1 MSGSTREVKVGLF
14 VFIAFVLLAVM
25 IFSIS
30 DFYTTQSQYAYPL
43 RIRFSFV
50 NGIDAGSPVRL
61 AGVQVGEVRT
71 VRVYRDEANQ
81 RSQVEV
87 GVRISRDALL
97 EEDAVASINTLG
109 LLGEKY
115 VEIMPGT
122 PGTRIL
128 TANEILVGKDSIPM
142 EKLVETSFRT
152 VQQMEKAI
160 TSVNM
165 VLGDEATR
173 ESMKGTVSNSKEATA
188 RLNEMLIQ
196 ANDLM
201 AKINRGEGTVGR
213 LLTEDDLYRD
223 LKDLTADLKAHP
235 WKLFFRPKEKTR

>member
-1 MSGSTREVKVGLF
+1 MSGSNREVKVGLF

-30 DFYTTQSQYAYPL
+30 DFYTTQAQYTYPL
-43 RIRFSFV
+43 RVRFSFV
-50 NGIDAGSPVRL
+50 SGVDVGSPVRL
-61 AGVQVGEVRT
+61 AGVQVGEVRS

-81 RSQVEV
+81 RTQVEV

-115 VEIMPGT
+115 VEITPGT

-128 TANEILVGKDSIPM
+128 TANEILVGKDSVPM
-142 EKLVETSFRT
+142 EKLVETSFQA
-152 VQQMEKAI
+152 VQQMEKAVASI
-160 TSVNM
+160 NL
-165 VLGDEATR
+165 VLGDEETR
-173 ESMKGTVSNSKEATA
+173 ESLKGTVSNSKEATA
-188 RLNEMLIQ
+188 RLNEVLTQ

-201 AKINRGEGTVGR
+201 IKINRGEGTIGR
-213 LLTEDDLYRD
+213 LLTQDDLYKD
-223 LKDLTADLKAHP
+223 LKDLTSDLKTHP
-235 WKLFFRPKEKTR
+235 WKLFFRPKEKKK